1 MTDAQEKYRSK
12 NTTSQK
18 EAIPPAVKKI
28 IEFDENCGSD
38 VIVEDAEFKAY
49 SEPDSY
55 KINRKTLE
63 YTGMLDGKEINGH
76 VFRGNRYGFRYEYF
90 TVD

>member
-1 MTDAQEKYRSK
+1 MTQAQEKYRSK
-12 NTTSQK
+12 NTAIQIEPQK
-18 EAIPPAVKKI
+18 SDVKKI
-28 IEFDENCGSD
+28 IEYDENCGQD
-38 VIVEDAEFKAY
+38 VIIEDDEFKAY

-63 YTGMLDGKEINGH
+63 YTGVLNGDAISGF
-76 VFRGNRYGFRYEYF
+76 VFRGNRFGFRYEYF